1 MDARRKERDA
11 KKRRGRKKREMMV
24 NMEMIFT
31 RPWEGERQGDRKWW
45 LMGVFIGWLVNDPR
59 GLRVNLFRVIV
70 VMKVG
75 VVYDSLSELL

>member
-1 MDARRKERDA
+1 MDARRKGRDA

-31 RPWEGERQGDRKWW
+31 RLWEGECQGDRKWW
-45 LMGVFIGWLVNDPR
+45 LMGVFIRWLVNDPR